1 MEMRNLPAKTCSLVL
16 EQMTYCAADD

>member
-16 EQMTYCAADD
+16 EQMTYCAAVD